1 MLVRNAYETVPWSAQ
16 CDPKLKKKTNTLKLH
31 MFLHKI
37 CENSWKIASK
47 RCPNGWGNFGGGAPW
62 GTFGAPVCFLTRKV
76 YPKCS
81 IWNHFWW
88 KGLPNGAKMEP
99 KWYPRD
105 RKGYQSYTKPRD
117 TMGSSKHTNKKRR
130 AFRPVFH
137 IFEVELPQA
146 E

>member
-1 MLVRNAYETVPWSAQ
+1 M
-16 CDPKLKKKTNTLKLH
+16 
-31 MFLHKI
+31 
-37 CENSWKIASK
+37 KIASK
-47 RCPNGWGNFGGGAPW
+47 MCPNVVVYFGGGAPW
-62 GTFGAPVCFLTRKV
+62 GTFGAPVCFFTRKV

-99 KWYPRD
+99 KSYPRD